1 MTNIGKRSKTL
12 CEVKPVQN
20 ISKYL
25 WSFLEISPMQKKV
38 LLPDKL
44 QDYVIWVIESF
55 QIKGR

>member
-1 MTNIGKRSKTL
+1 MKKMINTGKRSKTL

-44 QDYVIWVIESF
+44 QDYVI
-55 QIKGR
+55 